1 MYILQYI
8 VTITQLKDHYSGMT
22 ELINLKIKAAISIT
36 SIITSWLI
44 AQASVI
50 DQGFDQLFSLGL
62 LVVAVIVIWKAF
74 SKKDES
80 ETRLLREQI
89 DILQDILKDQRE
101 TINRMDNRNG
111 ND

>member
-1 MYILQYI
+1 
-8 VTITQLKDHYSGMT
+8 MT

-36 SIITSWLI
+36 SIITSWFI

-89 DILQDILKDQRE
+89 DILQDILKDQRK
-101 TINRMDNRNG
+101 TINKMDNRNE

>member
-1 MYILQYI
+1 
-8 VTITQLKDHYSGMT
+8 MT
-22 ELINLKIKAAISIT
+22 ELINLKIKAGISII
-36 SIITSWLI
+36 SLIVSWFI
-44 AQASVI
+44 SQASVI
-50 DQGFDQLFSLGL
+50 EQGFDQLFSLGL

-89 DILQDILKDQRE
+89 DILQDILKDQRK
-101 TINRMDNRNG
+101 TINRMDNRNE

>member
-1 MYILQYI
+1 MP
-8 VTITQLKDHYSGMT
+8 
-22 ELINLKIKAAISIT
+22 ELINLKIKAGISII
-36 SIITSWLI
+36 SLIASWFI

-50 DQGFDQLFSLGL
+50 EQGFDQLFSLGL

>member
-1 MYILQYI
+1 MFQLKIYFYILRETLTRLYAQM
-8 VTITQLKDHYSGMT
+8 Q
-22 ELINLKIKAAISIT
+22 ELIHLKIKAGISII
-36 SIITSWLI
+36 SLIVSWFV

-50 DQGFDQLFSLGL
+50 EQGFDQLFSLGL
-62 LVVAVIVIWKAF
+62 LIVAVIVIWKAF

-101 TINRMDNRNG
+101 TINRNRNG